1 MSSRITWRRCV
12 QGAFAFRPLRIIA
25 KLSRFF
31 SLDKGEALNLFA
43 LADSSVQ
50 DTLLYDHQSGEMVE
64 KFVFVAFLQGD
75 NTYNKV
81 KRICDV
87 VGANVY
93 EYDESNLRSEIEVRA
108 AMPCL

>member
-1 MSSRITWRRCV
+1 
-12 QGAFAFRPLRIIA
+12 
-25 KLSRFF
+25 
-31 SLDKGEALNLFA
+31 
-43 LADSSVQ
+43 
-50 DTLLYDHQSGEMVE
+50 MVE

-93 EYDESNLRSEIEVRA
+93 EYDESNLRSDIEVRA